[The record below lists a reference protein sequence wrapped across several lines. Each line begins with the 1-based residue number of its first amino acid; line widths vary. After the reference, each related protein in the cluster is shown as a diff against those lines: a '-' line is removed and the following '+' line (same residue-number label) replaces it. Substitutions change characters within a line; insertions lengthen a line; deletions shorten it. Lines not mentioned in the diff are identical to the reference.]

1 MYYTIE
7 PPRIRTIIT
16 LQQLFVVQ
24 ISAPPWL
31 PVFVHRILTLLPRCC
46 VYEGTSGASSWAPA
60 SSSPLT
66 NRIHIIIKPWFK
78 EQTPI
83 ARNCSSHHRAPAV
96 LLRLESVRGGGK
108 KMNIETAV
116 NCFTFT
122 QRPIRSHLKLINIL
136 FFVQWPT
143 VPCFKVG
150 EIWLNPPWTTSKS
163 GLWNMFSRLQLTAK
177 QTYFILS
184 AIDGYECCNKIIFSV
199 V

>member
-1 MYYTIE
+1 MYYTLG

-16 LQQLFVVQ
+16 LQQLIAVQ

-46 VYEGTSGASSWAPA
+46 VYEATSGASSWAPA

-96 LLRLESVRGGGK
+96 LLRLESVRSGGK
-108 KMNIETAV
+108 KMNIETAA
-116 NCFTFT
+116 NCFNPASNPLTPQTDQYSIFCAMA
-122 QRPIRSHLKLINIL
+122 N
-136 FFVQWPT
+136 T
-143 VPCFKVG
+143 VPYFKVG

-177 QTYFILS
+177 QTYFTLS
-184 AIDGYECCNKIIFSV
+184 AIDDYECCNKILFSV

>member
-1 MYYTIE
+1 MFYTLDPPRISL
-7 PPRIRTIIT
+7 PRIRTIIT

-46 VYEGTSGASSWAPA
+46 VYEATSGASSWAPA

-66 NRIHIIIKPWFK
+66 NRIHIIK

-83 ARNCSSHHRAPAV
+83 SRNCSSHHRAPAV
-96 LLRLESVRGGGK
+96 LLHLESVRRGGK
-108 KMNIETAV
+108 KMNIETAA
-116 NCFTFT
+116 NCFT

-150 EIWLNPPWTTSKS
+150 EI
-163 GLWNMFSRLQLTAK
+163 
-177 QTYFILS
+177 
-184 AIDGYECCNKIIFSV
+184 
-199 V
+199 